1 MLKENADICAAA
13 IRNDIIKNIENGS
26 FPFNFKNADITRTFK
41 KEDSLLKAN
50 YRPVSILAT
59 LSKVYE
65 KLIYPQIYEYF
76 TVIFS
81 N

>member
-1 MLKENADICAAA
+1 MINT
-13 IRNDIIKNIENGS
+13 
-26 FPFNFKNADITRTFK
+26 DITPTFK

-65 KLIYPQIYEYF
+65 KLIYP
-76 TVIFS
+76 
-81 N
+81 